1 LSKPRKVVS
10 GCARCR
16 GKSLWKKLLHVESPE
31 TLPHTHA
38 KVIKTLHLN
47 RILIFIFIFL
57 PLDVPKKMGLSEF
70 GSCMRRAATIRCAH
84 FRHAQG
90 LGACVCLAVFRI
102 AASTS
107 DAPAAF
113 SPVSISPLSGLQFP
127 RQYALRAGGP
137 RGRGR
142 AGGRRG
148 TIESYMALRLP
159 RNFVSRVYP
168 RFRSMPQICMRT
180 IDQQSD
186 NSGVY
191 RAFALSPSCDILDD
205 FIFRHVP
212 LPIVVRCSSLSPC
225 TQKVI
230 VHRISRAP
238 FALSDKRCDSDNLR
252 FLFVASWHVRKMH

>member
-1 LSKPRKVVS
+1 
-10 GCARCR
+10 
-16 GKSLWKKLLHVESPE
+16 
-31 TLPHTHA
+31 
-38 KVIKTLHLN
+38 
-47 RILIFIFIFL
+47 
-57 PLDVPKKMGLSEF
+57 MGLSEF

-113 SPVSISPLSGLQFP
+113 SPRSISPVSGLQFP

-168 RFRSMPQICMRT
+168 RFRSIPQICMPT
-180 IDQQSD
+180 CAQEIS
-186 NSGVY
+186 SLTTA
-191 RAFALSPSCDILDD
+191 AFNARSLSFLLATSSMIPFFVTFRSPSSSV
-205 FIFRHVP
+205 VP
-212 LPIVVRCSSLSPC
+212 LCLHAR
-225 TQKVI
+225 
-230 VHRISRAP
+230 RR
-238 FALSDKRCDSDNLR
+238 
-252 FLFVASWHVRKMH
+252 